1 MLLIL
6 SHLAEAGHSGPI
18 LPFFKSKTKKHSC
31 CAAVSSLSCVTGL
44 EPGKNDAKGQNR
56 QSMFSYIF
64 FFRLQKVIAMKTS
77 AIGQNY
83 RYCYTFKHSEWKS
96 CSIPASQCLN
106 DGWELLFYFLAEKQD
121 FFFLSPEHPYHNL
134 LNPQC
139 ALREPLGF
147 METVLQPDP
156 CTQ

>member
-56 QSMFSYIF
+56 QSMFSCIF
-64 FFRLQKVIAMKTS
+64 FFQVAEGYSHEDKCDRLELQVLLHTQTL
-77 AIGQNY
+77 GV
-83 RYCYTFKHSEWKS
+83 E
-96 CSIPASQCLN
+96 
-106 DGWELLFYFLAEKQD
+106 ELLN
-121 FFFLSPEHPYHNL
+121 S
-134 LNPQC
+134 C
-139 ALREPLGF
+139 
-147 METVLQPDP
+147 QPVFK
-156 CTQ
+156 